1 MKTFEQLRRYIK
13 ENIPDPFDDTKKG
26 EGPDFEKELKKTKS
40 KGLKTYKQKSLNL
53 YKSGGPFVPE
63 KEVSQTT
70 GKTVKMEKKPYFG
83 KPTLP
88 KRKEKAPDRTGLKRS
103 ISDVRA
109 SDKKLYDAGV
119 GKKPSLVQQRKYTKE
134 RIKQLSRQTTLRD
147 RLYGS
152 TGSTEGTAGASGSP
166 KSKTPTPTKPQTSA
180 SATDFTK
187 KINQKNKN
195 RKEFT
200 GNKKTFSAFKKQADS
215 ATNKLVSKRE
225 VVRSTTDTKD
235 VKKLRDINKQI
246 KASQRISKGYDLA
259 SKGKGLPN
267 APVVASDLKT
277 VTDNTPKVTAST
289 SKPQKGYDLFK
300 ADPVADK
307 FRKNIE
313 KSKELKDLTKEMGK
327 KNLIK
332 SITPTGKTSKV
343 VSKKN
348 IALTGKLLKQKNYKY
363 VQAGAKLGTKLGFGK
378 GALVKVGKA
387 VGRLGTGGRIVGG
400 ALAIAG
406 AASRPGIRQGFKTF
420 LKGAGLGGL
429 VGAGAQ
435 LNKKKPV
442 GDAVLGPK
450 KIKTVST
457 SLEPPKPKETS
468 YSKTMKSV
476 KPYDFTKIKQDI
488 ADKKQKAKADRKADR
503 LARDNALS
511 TSEKQRQRRGVA

>member
-13 ENIPDPFDDTKKG
+13 ENIPDPFDTKKG

-40 KGLKTYKQKSLNL
+40 KGIKTYKQKSLDL

-63 KEVSQTT
+63 KEVSQKT

-88 KRKEKAPDRTGLKRS
+88 KKTQKAPDRKGLKQA

-109 SDKKLYDAGV
+109 GEKRLYDAGV
-119 GKKPSLVQQRKYTKE
+119 GKKPSLVQQRKFTLSKI
-134 RIKQLSRQTTLRD
+134 RQLSRQTTRQD
-147 RLYGS
+147 AINRASGNY
-152 TGSTEGTAGASGSP
+152 GSTEGTAGASGS
-166 KSKTPTPTKPQTSA
+166 SKTVTPTKPQKSA

-187 KINQKNKN
+187 KINQANKN

-200 GNKKTFSAFKKQADS
+200 GNKKSFQAFKKQADAAS
-215 ATNKLVSKRE
+215 DNLVAKRE
-225 VVRSTTDTKD
+225 TVRSTTGTKD
-235 VKKLRDINKQI
+235 VKQIRDINKKI
-246 KASQRISKGYDLA
+246 KSTEKISKAYDAA
-259 SKGKGLPN
+259 SKNIGNVKNPI
-267 APVVASDLKT
+267 VKASDLKP
-277 VTDNTPKVTAST
+277 VTDNTAKVTFNP
-289 SKPQKGYDLFK
+289 SKPQRGKEFK
-300 ADPVADK
+300 PKPNKFDK
-307 FRKNIE
+307 IITNYVKN
-313 KSKELKDLTKEMGK
+313 SK
-327 KNLIK
+327 KNPEIR
-332 SITPTGKTSKV
+332 SITPTGKASKV

-450 KIKTVST
+450 KTKTVST

-476 KPYDFTKIKQDI
+476 KPYDFTKIKKDM
-488 ADKKQKAKADRKADR
+488 ADKKQKAIADRKAER
-503 LARDNALS
+503 LARENALS
-511 TSEKQRQRRGVA
+511 ASEKQRQRRGIG

>member
-13 ENIPDPFDDTKKG
+13 ENIPDPFKTKKG

-40 KGLKTYKQKSLNL
+40 KGLKTYKQKGLDL
-53 YKSGGPFVPE
+53 YKAGGPYIPD
-63 KEVSQTT
+63 KEVTQKT
-70 GKTVKMEKKPYFG
+70 GKKVTQQIKKPYFG

-88 KRKEKAPDRTGLKRS
+88 QKTQKAPDRTGLKKA
-103 ISDVRA
+103 ISNVRA
-109 SDKKLYDAGV
+109 GEKRLYDAGV
-119 GKKPSLVQQRKYTKE
+119 GKKPSLVQQRKFTLSKI
-134 RIKQLSRQTTLRD
+134 RQLSRQTTRQD
-147 RLYGS
+147 AMNRASGNY
-152 TGSTEGTAGASGSP
+152 GSTEGTAGASGS
-166 KSKTPTPTKPQTSA
+166 SKTVTPTKPQKSA
-180 SATDFTK
+180 SAIDFTK
-187 KINQKNKN
+187 KINQANKN

-200 GNKKTFSAFKKQADS
+200 GNKKSFQAFKKQADAAS
-215 ATNKLVSKRE
+215 DKLVSKRE
-225 VVRSTTDTKD
+225 TVRSTTGTKD
-235 VKKLRDINKQI
+235 VKQIRDINKQI
-246 KASQRISKGYDLA
+246 KSTERISKAYDAA
-259 SKGKGLPN
+259 SKGKGNVKNPI
-267 APVVASDLKT
+267 VKASDLKQ
-277 VTDNTPKVTAST
+277 VTDNTAKVTFNP
-289 SKPQKGYDLFK
+289 SKPQRG
-300 ADPVADK
+300 
-307 FRKNIE
+307 
-313 KSKELKDLTKEMGK
+313 KELKPKPNKFDKIITNYVKNSK
-327 KNLIK
+327 KNPEIR
-332 SITPTGKTSKV
+332 SITPTGKASKV

-450 KIKTVST
+450 KTTTVST

-488 ADKKQKAKADRKADR
+488 ADKKQKAKADR
-503 LARDNALS
+503 LAKDNALS
-511 TSEKQRQRRGVA
+511 ASEKQRQRRGVA

>member
-1 MKTFEQLRRYIK
+1 
-13 ENIPDPFDDTKKG
+13 
-26 EGPDFEKELKKTKS
+26 
-40 KGLKTYKQKSLNL
+40 
-53 YKSGGPFVPE
+53 
-63 KEVSQTT
+63 
-70 GKTVKMEKKPYFG
+70 MEKKPYFG

-88 KRKEKAPDRTGLKRS
+88 KKTQKAPDRKGLKQA

-109 SDKKLYDAGV
+109 GEKRLYDAGV
-119 GKKPSLVQQRKYTKE
+119 GKKPSLVQQRKFTLSKI
-134 RIKQLSRQTTLRD
+134 RQLSRQTTRQD
-147 RLYGS
+147 AMNRASGNY
-152 TGSTEGTAGASGSP
+152 GSTEGTAGASGS
-166 KSKTPTPTKPQTSA
+166 SKTVTPTKPQKSA

-187 KINQKNKN
+187 KINQANKN

-200 GNKKTFSAFKKQADS
+200 GNKKSFQAFKKQADAAS
-215 ATNKLVSKRE
+215 DKLVSKRE
-225 VVRSTTDTKD
+225 VVRSTTGTKD
-235 VKKLRDINKQI
+235 VKQLRDINKQI
-246 KASQRISKGYDLA
+246 KSTERISKAYDAA
-259 SKGKGLPN
+259 SKGKGNVKNPI
-267 APVVASDLKT
+267 VKASDLKQ
-277 VTDNTPKVTAST
+277 VTDNTAKVTFNP
-289 SKPQKGYDLFK
+289 SKPQRGQ
-300 ADPVADK
+300 
-307 FRKNIE
+307 
-313 KSKELKDLTKEMGK
+313 ELKPKPNKFDKIITNYVKNSK
-327 KNLIK
+327 KNPEIR
-332 SITPTGKTSKV
+332 SITPTGKASKV

-406 AASRPGIRQGFKTF
+406 AASRPGIRKGFKTF

-450 KIKTVST
+450 KTKTVTT
-457 SLEPPKPKETS
+457 SLEPPKPTKWDKETS

-488 ADKKQKAKADRKADR
+488 ANKKQKAAADRKAER
-503 LARDNALS
+503 LARENALS
-511 TSEKQRQRRGVA
+511 ASEKQRQRRGIA

>member
-1 MKTFEQLRRYIK
+1 MRTFEQFRKYIK
-13 ENIPDPFDDTKKG
+13 ENIPDPFKTKNG
-26 EGPDFEKELKKTKS
+26 ESPDFDKELKKTKS
-40 KGLKTYKQKSLNL
+40 KGLKTYKQKSLDL
-53 YKSGGPFVPE
+53 YKSGGPFIPE
-63 KEVSQTT
+63 KEVSQKT

-88 KRKEKAPDRTGLKRS
+88 KKTQKAPDRKGLKQA

-109 SDKKLYDAGV
+109 GEKRLYDAGV
-119 GKKPSLVQQRKYTKE
+119 GKKPSLVQQRKFTLSKI
-134 RIKQLSRQTTLRD
+134 RQLSRQTTRQD
-147 RLYGS
+147 AMNRASGNY
-152 TGSTEGTAGASGSP
+152 GSTEGTAGASGS
-166 KSKTPTPTKPQTSA
+166 SKTVTPTKPQKSA

-187 KINQKNKN
+187 KINQANKN

-200 GNKKTFSAFKKQADS
+200 GNKKSFQAFKKQADAAS
-215 ATNKLVSKRE
+215 DNLVAKRE
-225 VVRSTTDTKD
+225 TVRSTTGTKD
-235 VKKLRDINKQI
+235 VKQIRDINKKI
-246 KASQRISKGYDLA
+246 KSTEKISKAYDAA
-259 SKGKGLPN
+259 SKNIGNVKNPI
-267 APVVASDLKT
+267 VKASDLKP
-277 VTDNTPKVTAST
+277 VTDNTAKVTFNP
-289 SKPQKGYDLFK
+289 SKPKKG
-300 ADPVADK
+300 
-307 FRKNIE
+307 
-313 KSKELKDLTKEMGK
+313 KELVPKPNKFDKIITDFVKNSK
-327 KNLIK
+327 KNPEIR
-332 SITPTGKTSKV
+332 SITPTGKASKV

-406 AASRPGIRQGFKTF
+406 AASRPGIRKGFKTF

-450 KIKTVST
+450 KTKTVTT
-457 SLEPPKPKETS
+457 SLEPPKPTKWDKETS

-488 ADKKQKAKADRKADR
+488 ANKKQKAAADRKAER
-503 LARDNALS
+503 LARENALS
-511 TSEKQRQRRGVA
+511 ASEKQRQRRGIG